1 MKQSE
6 IEQLFKKFLNDQCTQ
21 DEVRTLLNLIEKGK
35 YPTYLEPLLDQYWNK
50 LKHYHTLDS
59 IHSKKL
65 LVNIKSSI
73 ERRNRT
79 LFQNIIWKI
88 AASIVLVVGLGLFG
102 YVLVKSPGTTKP
114 EWITKEARIGEKLNV
129 VLADGTV
136 VKLNADSRMSYP
148 SEFGKTRVVKLQG
161 EAFFEVEPDPDHPFV
176 VQSGD
181 LTTTVLGTSFNVQA
195 YPDEPQIQVTVATG
209 KVRVEAQGSSH
220 NLIPSQQ
227 ATYHFQS
234 TEITVERTDLAQS
247 LAWEKGVLH
256 FVNASEEHVLKRLER
271 WYGVD
276 FKTEGSTKDQWNVN
290 GRYQDKSLEFVLNS
304 LSYSVGFSY
313 RINNKNI
320 TINYNQERM

>member
-79 LFQNIIWKI
+79 LFQNIIWKV

-148 SEFGKTRVVKLQG
+148 SEFGKARVVKLQG

-181 LTTTVLGTSFNVQA
+181 LTTTVLGTSFNVRAFSAFESLVAVKTGRVKVKSQGNESVELV
-195 YPDEPQIQVTVATG
+195 PDQMVSMMEDGHISEVMAVNDQVFGWVDKELIFRNNQI
-209 KVRVEAQGSSH
+209 
-220 NLIPSQQ
+220 
-227 ATYHFQS
+227 
-234 TEITVERTDLAQS
+234 
-247 LAWEKGVLH
+247 
-256 FVNASEEHVLKRLER
+256 SEVIHTIEN
-271 WYGVD
+271 WYGVTID
-276 FKTEGSTKDQWNVN
+276 INKNNLS
-290 GRYQDKSLEFVLNS
+290 DKPYTARFVDPALPEVMTS
-304 LSYSVGFSY
+304 LSELYEFKYLIDDGKVII
-313 RINNKNI
+313 R
-320 TINYNQERM
+320 